1 MTLSGDFLINQ
12 KTLPKILTI
21 LMYSRAKTTEK
32 FNYAWITLIM
42 NFHDQHFSVDYCN
55 YRKLY
60 DNYLSSIAAI
70 RTTLNGV
77 SQVF

>member
-1 MTLSGDFLINQ
+1 
-12 KTLPKILTI
+12 
-21 LMYSRAKTTEK
+21 MYSRAKTTEK

-60 DNYLSSIAAI
+60 DKYLSSIVADPGYLDNQLKHWKNYLKN
-70 RTTLNGV
+70 RTYQTPVALQNCY
-77 SQVF
+77 